1 MSKKQIVKMT
11 VDLCMTLLLLFLM
24 GYQLW
29 GEAVHEWAGAGIFL
43 LFFLHQ
49 WLNRNWYQNLFR
61 VKYTPMRCVM
71 LVVNLLLLAAM
82 FSLMFSAVVLS
93 RYVFSFVP
101 VHGMTSLA
109 RKLHMAG
116 AYWSFVLMALHL
128 GLHWN
133 MILGMMA
140 RMRRKEPDGSRRRRA
155 ESVRTGAAVCVAVYG
170 IYVFVKRNL
179 FTYLFLRTE
188 FVFLDYGESKI
199 LFYVDY
205 LSMMVLFVFLAHYG
219 SKGLRKW
226 MKK

>member
-1 MSKKQIVKMT
+1 
-11 VDLCMTLLLLFLM
+11 MTLLLLFLM

-29 GEAVHEWAGAGIFL
+29 GEAAHEWAGAGIFL

-49 WLNRNWYQNLFR
+49 WLNRSWYQNLFR
-61 VKYTPMRCVM
+61 GKYTPMRCVM
-71 LVVNLLLLAAM
+71 LVVNLLLLTAM

-101 VHGMTSLA
+101 AHGMTSLA

-116 AYWSFVLMALHL
+116 AYWSFVLMDLHL

-133 MILGMMA
+133 MILGMMD
-140 RMRRKEPDGSRRRRA
+140 RIQKKKSHGRWSEHIW
-155 ESVRTGAAVCVAVYG
+155 TGAAACVAVYG

-179 FTYLFLRTE
+179 LTYLFLRTE

-205 LSMMVLFVFLAHYG
+205 LAMMVLFVFVSHYG
-219 SKGLRKW
+219 SRFLRKRG
-226 MKK
+226 KR